1 MCGVLFELYRKFATK
16 RNDDTDTFVLSVF
29 CGLKVASVYATYNL
43 VYTALAQIISLIRGS
58 TSFVLG
64 QSFHKDKTFFEKVYN
79 AYSAMQSMIGDF
91 LLLISSTFSGMIS
104 TAVTWL
110 CCERRVVAFVVYN

>member
-1 MCGVLFELYRKFATK
+1 LLENRRYYFTQQVAGLIF
-16 RNDDTDTFVLSVF
+16 NSTDTFVLSVF

-64 QSFHKDKTFFEKVYN
+64 QSFHKDESFFKTHIVQCN
-79 AYSAMQSMIGDF
+79 Q
-91 LLLISSTFSGMIS
+91 
-104 TAVTWL
+104 
-110 CCERRVVAFVVYN
+110 